1 MLGKESR
8 QDYAKEE
15 LVAELGACFQS
26 VHFGI
31 EPVEVNADHTK
42 YLNGW
47 LQALKDDKQF
57 IFKASA
63 QANKSIQYLESLQN

>member
-1 MLGKESR
+1 
-8 QDYAKEE
+8 
-15 LVAELGACFQS
+15 
-26 VHFGI
+26 
-31 EPVEVNADHTK
+31 
-42 YLNGW
+42 